1 MDVGAGILGKYKYG
15 GIPYIAQFQSALQR
29 LVRRCTPMLFGNISS
44 SYYNKN
50 SKVSTLYCWFP
61 LFMRNIYSAQ
71 PTGNRYVNIITLT
84 KSSVS
89 HQRITGVTVKSGSS
103 TITSTTTS
111 VTWQEPNMN
120 NQWMS
125 ATKTVIDTTL
135 LPEYT
140 IDNGLKIIF
149 TLDFDEDISDSNTLC
164 FVEYQQFIDIQKKY
178 EINKFDVLN
187 ASDFLI
193 TSVCC
198 SGLFTVRE
206 NDSYDKERPYAL
218 TAVAIP
224 ELSAAGN
231 YYKLKSVN
239 SENEE
244 VSPGTVLKYD
254 KFHYYSDSGYYGTL
268 HKSSNYNDWFLY
280 EYNSS
285 NVKLRELKPVVTFF
299 GIYSKKTKIPL
310 SIVSQKSL
318 NDTIFSAFDSPA
330 NIYPNRSE
338 TPFSETE
345 IDNDY
350 LSQITLS
357 PVGSLNS
364 ELKPDDYSEIEQT
377 PENIYLGIP
386 GAFKNP
392 VGYSSKNL
400 IGDGTVLTKDTTS
413 LLYLWW

>member
-15 GIPYIAQFQSALQR
+15 GIPYIAQYQSALQR
-29 LVRRCTPMLFGNISS
+29 LIRRCTPMLFGNISS
-44 SYYNKN
+44 SYYTN
-50 SKVSTLYCWFP
+50 SKGPTLYCWFP

-71 PTGNRYVNIITLT
+71 FTGNRYVNIITLT

-89 HQRITGVTVKSGSS
+89 HQRVTGVTVKSGSS

-111 VTWQEPNMN
+111 VTWQEANMN

-140 IDNGLKIIF
+140 IDNGLKIVF

-164 FVEYQQFIDIQKKY
+164 FVEYQQFIDIQKKD

-244 VSPGTVLKYD
+244 VSPGTVLHYD
-254 KFHYYSDSGYYGTL
+254 KWNYTL
-268 HKSSNYNDWFLY
+268 NDDGVIRHHKSCLVSDWFLY
-280 EYNSS
+280 EYNSFGVLQRS
-285 NVKLRELKPVVTFF
+285 IKPVVTFF

-310 SIVSQKSL
+310 SIVNQKSL
-318 NDTIFSAFDSPA
+318 NDTIFSGFDSPS
-330 NIYPNRSE
+330 NIYPNRSDK
-338 TPFSETE
+338 PYSETE
-345 IDNDY
+345 IDIDY
-350 LSQITLS
+350 LHQITLS
-357 PVGSLNS
+357 PVDTLSR
-364 ELKPDDYSEIEQT
+364 EIKPEDYSVINQS
-377 PENIYLGIP
+377 PENIYLSIP

-392 VGYSSKNL
+392 VGYTSINL

>member
-15 GIPYIAQFQSALQR
+15 GIPYIAQYQSALQR
-29 LVRRCTPMLFGNISS
+29 LIRRCTPMLFGNISS
-44 SYYNKN
+44 SYYTK
-50 SKVSTLYCWFP
+50 SKSPTLYCWFP

-89 HQRITGVTVKSGSS
+89 HQRVTGVAVKSGSS

-111 VTWQEPNMN
+111 VTWQEANMN

-149 TLDFDEDISDSNTLC
+149 TLDFDEDVSDSNTLC

-206 NDSYDKERPYAL
+206 NDDDDKERDYTL
-218 TAVAIP
+218 TAIAIP

-231 YYKLKSVN
+231 YYKLKSIN
-239 SENEE
+239 SENET
-244 VSPGTVLKYD
+244 VSPGTVLRYD
-254 KFHYYSDSGYYGTL
+254 KWNYSVRGDDGVIQH
-268 HKSSNYNDWFLY
+268 HKSCLASDWFLY

-285 NVKLRELKPVVTFF
+285 NVKLREIKPVVTFF

-310 SIVSQKSL
+310 SIVNQKSL

-330 NIYPNRSE
+330 NIYPNRSDRLY
-338 TPFSETE
+338 SETE

-350 LSQITLS
+350 LYQITLS
-357 PVGSLNS
+357 PVDTLYS
-364 ELKPDDYSEIEQT
+364 ELLVEGYSIIDNT
-377 PENIYLGIP
+377 PENLYLGRP